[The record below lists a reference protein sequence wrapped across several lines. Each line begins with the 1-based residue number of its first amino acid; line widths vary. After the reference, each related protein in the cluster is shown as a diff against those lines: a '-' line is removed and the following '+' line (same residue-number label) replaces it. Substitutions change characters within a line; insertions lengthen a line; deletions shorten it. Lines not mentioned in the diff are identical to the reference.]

1 MNFSF
6 FCELINIFLVVSLL
20 SGVLMINLIK
30 RQKHSENLAYYVK
43 SDNWRSFMIMFR
55 ILVQIKMIINMYF
68 IWLYSRYRNVSE
80 ELQLKSLTLVN
91 SLTCSFKKLRGTLK
105 YFLAKLFSVFWL
117 HWNAPNYVQFQTKH
131 IKAFLLVYKDSF
143 ASSETKLE

>member
-1 MNFSF
+1 
-6 FCELINIFLVVSLL
+6 
-20 SGVLMINLIK
+20 
-30 RQKHSENLAYYVK
+30 
-43 SDNWRSFMIMFR
+43 
-55 ILVQIKMIINMYF
+55 MYF

-117 HWNAPNYVQFQTKH
+117 H
-131 IKAFLLVYKDSF
+131 
-143 ASSETKLE
+143 